1 MNVQSKAVLSSTLC
15 VVIVDLVVSFVII
28 QVVGMEG
35 FFGIIFMSV
44 VSTDMSTNLTIIVIL
59 LQFSKCKVCLVF
71 ERPGQM

>member
-15 VVIVDLVVSFVII
+15 AVIVDLVVSFVII

-44 VSTDMSTNLTIIVIL
+44 VSTNMYIFYSCNCVIVFK
-59 LQFSKCKVCLVF
+59 LQDSSCVV
-71 ERPGQM
+71 